1 MILHHGTKQHGTSRR
16 QRGLEGQRIRYRRQ
30 KPGTV

>member
-1 MILHHGTKQHGTSRR
+1 MILHHGTKQHGAPRR
-16 QRGLEGQRIRYRRQ
+16 QRGLEGQRLRHGRQ